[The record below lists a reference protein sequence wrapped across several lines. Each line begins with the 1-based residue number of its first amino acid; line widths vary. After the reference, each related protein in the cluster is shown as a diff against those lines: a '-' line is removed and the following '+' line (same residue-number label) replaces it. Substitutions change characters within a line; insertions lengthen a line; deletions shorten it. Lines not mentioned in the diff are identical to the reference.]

1 LDVPKQLQHQPLQH
15 LHQPVAVVFKRTLSS
30 FLRVADLEMDETLS
44 LHSASSTLSS
54 STDTSTTS
62 STAAAAAFVT
72 TESFPNYHHI
82 SVDPPPGIA
91 VDPKE
96 RWVVLD
102 NGHGAHAPLAPL
114 AVRALAKSGT
124 TSMYNQEMWT
134 PADGKTAKYIKQYPA
149 ACAPC
154 GTASLTWQ
162 RHAGVVTLPPASTSS
177 SSSAAADE
185 KEILVWT
192 GSFKHGL
199 YGSELVRFLEGL
211 FMSKVFVW
219 YPVFSLFVSRCVQ
232 PAIRSAGIIG
242 MSPLALMELL
252 VDSSRI
258 QEYNKLSLGRTDL
271 LVLQGDMSQ
280 DGPFGG
286 ITKIMK
292 AITKPPLVRKALVFT
307 SLIHVRELDDGSGY
321 KIVTRAVTP
330 PDENA
335 AACLDNNDNASCNSS
350 SSNTAGGGGGL
361 ANALLHSEILLGVNI
376 IKRIE
381 GDDNRCLMMCVNHI
395 RSPMVPMMIA
405 KRIGLQAAIN
415 FYHDLRAC
423 C

>member
-1 LDVPKQLQHQPLQH
+1 
-15 LHQPVAVVFKRTLSS
+15 
-30 FLRVADLEMDETLS
+30 
-44 LHSASSTLSS
+44 
-54 STDTSTTS
+54 
-62 STAAAAAFVT
+62 
-72 TESFPNYHHI
+72 
-82 SVDPPPGIA
+82 
-91 VDPKE
+91 
-96 RWVVLD
+96 
-102 NGHGAHAPLAPL
+102 
-114 AVRALAKSGT
+114 
-124 TSMYNQEMWT
+124 
-134 PADGKTAKYIKQYPA
+134 
-149 ACAPC
+149 
-154 GTASLTWQ
+154 
-162 RHAGVVTLPPASTSS
+162 
-177 SSSAAADE
+177 
-185 KEILVWT
+185 
-192 GSFKHGL
+192 
-199 YGSELVRFLEGL
+199 
-211 FMSKVFVW
+211 
-219 YPVFSLFVSRCVQ
+219 
-232 PAIRSAGIIG
+232 

-271 LVLQGDMSQ
+271 LVLQGDMSK

-330 PDENA
+330 PEEN
-335 AACLDNNDNASCNSS
+335 AACLDSDNASCNSS
-350 SSNTAGGGGGL
+350 SNTNTNNGGL
-361 ANALLHSEILLGVNI
+361 ANALTSEILLGVNI